1 MKGNWC
7 LLLLYL
13 YTSAELIAM
22 EPTQE
27 LLDAIYRDRVQRA
40 RQVPLGKKLLAGGE
54 LFEQVCDRM
63 RDGLRDENPGVGK
76 ETIEEL
82 LGRRLDLLRR
92 LRSGQ

>member
-1 MKGNWC
+1 
-7 LLLLYL
+7 
-13 YTSAELIAM
+13 M

-27 LLDAIYRDRVQRA
+27 LLDAIYRERVLRA
-40 RQVPLGKKLLAGGE
+40 RQVSPAQKLLAGAE
-54 LFEQVCDRM
+54 LFDQACDRM
-63 RDGLRDENPGVGK
+63 RTGLRDENPGVGE